1 MAKRGRPT
9 DLTPDIQAKI
19 VEVVAAGNYREIAAH
34 AAGISPRTL
43 AGWVAQGKKAKSG
56 IHRDFLQAVL
66 KAEQDAEIR
75 MVKAIVDGA
84 EQDPKHAQWWLE
96 RKAPE
101 RWGRDRQIIKELL
114 DRVKSLEAE
123 RGTTPPDS
131 SPRRKA

>member
-9 DLTPDIQAKI
+9 DLTPEIQAKI
-19 VEVVAAGNYREIAAH
+19 VEVLVAGNYREIAAH
-34 AAGISPRTL
+34 AAGVPLRTMSRWL
-43 AGWVAQGKKAKSG
+43 SQGKKATSG
-56 IHRDFLQAVL
+56 IYREFWRAVL
-66 KAEQDAEIR
+66 TAEQDAEIR
-75 MVKAIVDGA
+75 MVKAVVDGA
-84 EQDPKHAQWWLE
+84 GQDPKHAQWWLE